1 MNKSLKSGFKITK
14 VRRCLKFKGVPS
26 KGEMY
31 IVYKVTGPR
40 DLVKYFGY
48 KKDATAWV
56 KDFTTRHPMTA
67 SEMYD
72 FYKGR

>member
-1 MNKSLKSGFKITK
+1 MTKSIKSGFKVKK

-31 IVYKVTGPR
+31 DVYKVTGPR
-40 DLVKYFGY
+40 SLVKYFAF
-48 KKDATAWV
+48 KKDATAWIKKV
-56 KDFTTRHPMTA
+56 TTRFPMTA
-67 SEMYD
+67 DEMYD